1 MLKNIGTAKS
11 IFSLFFILTLIFG
24 QTAFAQDNKKPEK
37 KDEKIEKTAEQK
49 AEEQKKIEKREEKQA
64 KKEEKEAKKEAQI
77 EVKNPAKGRLPVIII
92 PGLIGSE
99 LINKNT
105 KEKVWF
111 DLGRS
116 KDDDLRLPI
125 SSNLKNN
132 RDNLIPGDILR
143 KIQLVRL
150 TPEIEIYQK
159 LIDTLRVDGFTEG
172 KFDEPK
178 AGDDADTF
186 YVFAYD
192 WRLDNVENAQNLL
205 TKIDAVRTK
214 LNRPDLKF
222 NIIAHSMGG
231 LIARYAAMYG
241 KADLRTRNPRPTWRG
256 NAYINSI
263 SMVATP
269 NSGALSSLD
278 SLLNGFSLF
287 GSGKLNLPFIQNL
300 SKYDLFTIPSVY
312 QLLPH
317 TGTARAF
324 DENLKPIKID
334 VLNSATWEKYG
345 WTAFTDADFAKK
357 FSAEEQRQAK
367 SYFNAVLL
375 RAKLFH
381 TALDASPSVKSPI
394 PMFYLGAECRPTIDG
409 MIIRKD
415 AKKNVWKTEF
425 GTTSYEKANG
435 EKVTKEQTEAVLL
448 TPGDGVV
455 PKRSL
460 IASFMKLGRLRN
472 IDSSVLVSGEGE
484 ACSEH
489 NRLTGNEIV
498 TKNLLDVLN
507 NRSLEGVTTAK
518 NEK

>member
-1 MLKNIGTAKS
+1 MPTKFSSAKS
-11 IFSLFFILTLIFG
+11 AFF
-24 QTAFAQDNKKPEK
+24 AFALGFFALAPFSAAGVFAQEKKKDEKKVEQKKEDKKDEK
-37 KDEKIEKTAEQK
+37 KDEKT
-49 AEEQKKIEKREEKQA
+49 
-64 KKEEKEAKKEAQI
+64 
-77 EVKNPAKGRLPVIII
+77 EVKNTAKGRLPVIII

-105 KEKVWF
+105 NEKVWF

-116 KDDDLRLPI
+116 KDDDLRLPV
-125 SSNLKNN
+125 SPNLKAN
-132 RDNLIPGDILR
+132 RDNLVPGDILR
-143 KIQLVRL
+143 EIQLIRF

-159 LIDTLRVDGFTEG
+159 LIDTLKADGFAEG
-172 KFDEPK
+172 KLDDPQ
-178 AGDDADTF
+178 AGGDADTF

-205 TKIDAVRTK
+205 QKIETARGK

-241 KADLRTRNPRPTWRG
+241 SADLTTRAPRPTWKG
-256 NAYINSI
+256 AAHINSI

-269 NSGALSSLD
+269 NSGALSALD

-300 SKYDLFTIPSVY
+300 TKYDLFTIPSVY

-317 TGTARAF
+317 AGTARAF
-324 DENLKPIKID
+324 DENLKPLKVD
-334 VLNSATWEKYG
+334 LFNPATWEKYD
-345 WTAFTDADFAKK
+345 WTAYDDDEFAKK
-357 FSAEEQRQAK
+357 FSPEEQQNAK
-367 SYFNAVLL
+367 KYFNAVLL
-375 RAKLFH
+375 RAKLFQS
-381 TALDASPSVKSPI
+381 ALNAAPRTKNPI
-394 PMFYLGAECRPTIDG
+394 PMYYLGAECRPTVDG
-409 MIIRKD
+409 MIVRRD
-415 AKKNVWKTEF
+415 TKKGAWKTEF
-425 GTTSYEKANG
+425 GAASFTKSNG

-448 TPGDGVV
+448 APGDGVV

-460 IASFMKLGRLRN
+460 ISSFLRLGRLRN
-472 IDSSVLVSGEGE
+472 IDSSVIVGGGTES
-484 ACSEH
+484 CSEH

-507 NRSLEGVTTAK
+507 SRALEGTTAAK
-518 NEK
+518 TEK

>member
-1 MLKNIGTAKS
+1 MLKVYGTAKS
-11 IFSLFFILTLIFG
+11 IFLMLFALTLFFS
-24 QTAFAQDNKKPEK
+24 QTALAQETKKPEEKVEK
-37 KDEKIEKTAEQK
+37 KEEKK
-49 AEEQKKIEKREEKQA
+49 AVEQKKIEKREEKLA
-64 KKEEKEAKKEAQI
+64 KEEEKKAAREEKI
-77 EVKNPAKGRLPVIII
+77 EVKNPAKGRMPVIII

-116 KDDDLRLPI
+116 KDDDLRLPV
-125 SSNLKNN
+125 SANLKAN

-143 KIQLVRL
+143 KIQIIKL

-159 LIDTLRVDGFTEG
+159 LIDSLIADGFTEG
-172 KFDEPK
+172 KFDDPK
-178 AGDDADTF
+178 AGGDADTF
-186 YVFAYD
+186 YVFGYD
-192 WRLDNVENAQNLL
+192 WRLDNVENSQNLIS
-205 TKIDAVRTK
+205 KIETVQMK

-241 KADLRTRNPRPTWRG
+241 KSDLTSRSLRPTWKG
-256 NAYINSI
+256 AAYINSI

-287 GSGKLNLPFIQNL
+287 GSGKINLPFIQNL
-300 SKYDLFTIPSVY
+300 SKYDLFTIPAIY

-317 TGTARAF
+317 AGTARVF

-334 VLNSATWEKYG
+334 LLSPATWEKYG
-345 WTAFTDADFAKK
+345 WLAYKDADFGKK
-357 FSAEEQRQAK
+357 FSAEEQRNAQR
-367 SYFNAVLL
+367 YFNAVLA

-381 TALDASPSVKSPI
+381 TALDASPRTKSPVA
-394 PMFYLGAECRPTIDG
+394 MFYLGAECRPTIDG
-409 MIIRKD
+409 VIIRKD
-415 AKKNVWKTEF
+415 TKKGFWKTDF
-425 GTTSYEKANG
+425 SPTSYQKANG

-460 IASFMKLGRLRN
+460 ISTFLKLGRFRN
-472 IDSSVLVSGEGE
+472 IDSDVLVSGEGE

-507 NRSLEGVTTAK
+507 NRPLERTTAVK
-518 NEK
+518 ND